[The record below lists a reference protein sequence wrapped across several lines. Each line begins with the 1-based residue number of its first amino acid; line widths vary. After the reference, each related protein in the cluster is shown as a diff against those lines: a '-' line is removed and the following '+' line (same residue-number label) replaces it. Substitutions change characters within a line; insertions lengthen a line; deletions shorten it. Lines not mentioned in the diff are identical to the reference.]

1 MAIPRAWLLRAIRA
15 WEDPPVRSLLGTE
28 GVEVVDDDLTNLY
41 RFPDTEGRA
50 WVRAIFISSADG
62 SAQGPDQASASL
74 SSPGDRR
81 VFGLQRSLCD
91 LVLVGAGTAR
101 AERYRPVQLAEVDVS
116 VRHGLGLADTPAIAV
131 VSRSLAIDPGLLGP
145 GPAQTLLVTTLDAA
159 AGVPDSVDRGRLV
172 RAGTGVVDLAGALD
186 ELARRGYRRVLCE
199 GGPTLLAHL
208 LAAGRLD
215 DLCLTIAPTMLAG
228 DHRRIAEGPDL
239 DPPIRLRL
247 AHLLEEEEFLFARY
261 LVG

>member
-1 MAIPRAWLLRAIRA
+1 
-15 WEDPPVRSLLGTE
+15 VRSLLGPGSME
-28 GVEVVDDDLTNLY
+28 AIDDDDLANLY
-41 RFPDTEGRA
+41 RFPDTEDRA
-50 WVRAIFISSADG
+50 WVRAIFIGSADG
-62 SAQGPDQASASL
+62 SAQGPDGASASL

-101 AERYRPVQLAEVDVS
+101 AERYRPVRLAEVDVS
-116 VRHGLGLADTPAIAV
+116 RRHRLGLANTPTIAV
-131 VSRSLAIDPGLLGP
+131 VSRSLAVDPGLLGP
-145 GPAQTLLVTTLDAA
+145 GSAETLLVTTLDAA
-159 AGVPDSVDRGRLV
+159 TSAAPDGLDQARLV
-172 RAGTGVVDLAGALD
+172 QAGTGVVDLAGALD
-186 ELARRGYRRVLCE
+186 QLARRGYRRVLCE

-215 DLCLTIAPTMLAG
+215 DLCLTIAPTLLAG

-239 DPPIRLRL
+239 DPPTRLRL
-247 AHLLEEEEFLFARY
+247 AHLLEEEESLFARY